1 MRYESELERLRCMIF
16 EGQAATEQLRA
27 AFLREH
33 ETGMAERARLDGLQK
48 SLADNVVTLSRTHSS
63 VAERLQQMQQMVN
76 NLTNTMMD
84 NLHNSSTEAIVG
96 ESAKQ
101 GLEALRHRLEN
112 METSMK
118 ADHALICERQDSME
132 NMISEENRRIWL
144 TMENHLGN
152 VAMSVT
158 PAPLHP
164 GRPQQPVNTS
174 GSVAATSVPLLMTVA
189 PVALPSASAPQP
201 APLGNLSNS
210 ARLMNIG
217 TPMESP
223 RRLYASSRAA
233 TPPGNRSTAQL
244 SSQAASR
251 QRGFCSSPP
260 LPVFTVSAETATMLS
275 GSGSVTP
282 PRCASPSPGTPT
294 RLSATPPLCG
304 SPPLPSHPTTSPTP
318 AKGGSPMRPMTPV
331 LASRS
336 QGPAASSP
344 SPSRKQTPRLPGS
357 SAMAAPGAP
366 TLRSP
371 VSSPVMPHRNS
382 ASRNRGTTPN
392 NPAAV
397 HRRRQENASRVS
409 WPFERT

>member
-1 MRYESELERLRCMIF
+1 
-16 EGQAATEQLRA
+16 
-27 AFLREH
+27 
-33 ETGMAERARLDGLQK
+33 
-48 SLADNVVTLSRTHSS
+48 
-63 VAERLQQMQQMVN
+63 VAV
-76 NLTNTMMD
+76 
-84 NLHNSSTEAIVG
+84 
-96 ESAKQ
+96 
-101 GLEALRHRLEN
+101 
-112 METSMK
+112 
-118 ADHALICERQDSME
+118 
-132 NMISEENRRIWL
+132 
-144 TMENHLGN
+144 
-152 VAMSVT
+152 
-158 PAPLHP
+158 
-164 GRPQQPVNTS
+164 
-174 GSVAATSVPLLMTVA
+174 
-189 PVALPSASAPQP
+189 PSASAPQP
-201 APLGNLSNS
+201 ALLGNLSNS

-244 SSQAASR
+244 SSQAASSQAASR

-260 LPVFTVSAETATMLS
+260 LPVFTVSTEPTTMRS
-275 GSGSVTP
+275 SSGSVTP
-282 PRCASPSPGTPT
+282 PRCTSPAPGTPT
-294 RLSATPPLCG
+294 RLSATPPLSG
-304 SPPLPSHPTTSPTP
+304 SPPLPSHPTTAPTP

-382 ASRNRGTTPN
+382 ASRNRGTMPN

-397 HRRRQENASRVS
+397 DRRRQENASRAS
-409 WPFERT
+409 WPLDKT